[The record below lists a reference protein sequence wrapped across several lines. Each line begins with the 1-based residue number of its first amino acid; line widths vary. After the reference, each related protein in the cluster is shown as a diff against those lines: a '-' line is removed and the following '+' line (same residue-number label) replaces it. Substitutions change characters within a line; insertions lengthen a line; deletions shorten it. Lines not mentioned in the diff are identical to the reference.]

1 MENHIF
7 LLMLLFLVKYYSVS
21 ISASSLNETDQ
32 QALLAFKDLV
42 TSPSHFWANNW
53 TKKTSFRSWFGVTC
67 SPKRQRV
74 CSLSASRYATSRHNF
89 ILLGQFV
96 LSQHA
101 QSREQ
106 QLPWWHS
113 FRTWPLASL
122 VSGEMCKGPW
132 FVSEL
137 RVLNLRNNRLTGIIP
152 PSVGNATKLMNF
164 SLAGNRI
171 NGSLPKEIAFNSLSG
186 SLLLNE
192 GNIVS
197 NLEFL
202 SVSNNQISGC
212 IPSNI
217 CQLRELQVLSIS
229 VNNITGQIPTNIGCL
244 SELEDFIIG
253 DNPIKGTIP
262 ASLANICTLQYLSNL
277 RQLSFGHNY
286 NHIGQI
292 PDAIFNISSL
302 GRIGFN
308 FNNLSGTIPATT
320 GLHLPSLEQLILGG
334 NQLGGEIPLFITNA
348 SKLEIL
354 EIASNYFTG
363 TIPNNLG
370 NVRELQYLFLHHNQ
384 LTNEP
389 RDHELQFFNS
399 LVDCRMLGYLEVGH
413 NPLNGVLPNSIGNL
427 SSSIEDLDISNAR
440 INGLI
445 PPVIGNMSGL
455 TELTLGG
462 NNLMR
467 NIPPEIGK
475 LKLLQGLFLP
485 NNKLNGHIPQAVCH
499 LSNLVQLSLGDNELL
514 GLIPAC
520 IGNLSMLQQLY
531 LGSNRFS
538 SKLPL
543 SLWKMRCLLVINAS
557 QNSIEGEVPRDIGG
571 LKAIV
576 ELYLSDNHF
585 SGMIPSRLGELQNLQ
600 YLDLSNNSFFGQ
612 IPLSFANLISLEFLD
627 LSLNALS
634 GEIPEERKVQ
644 RCGKGTRYQD
654 SSISFYH
661 EIQQATNYFDESN
674 LIGVGSSGTVYKGT
688 LSSGIVVAI
697 KILNLEYEEE
707 DCQLNLLQRETVM
720 LDAAM
725 GIEYLHHG
733 HITPIVHC
741 DLKPANILLDEDMVA
756 HVGDFGISKI
766 LAVSKS
772 MAYTETL
779 GTLGY
784 IAPEYGSE
792 VIVSTNGDVYS
803 YGIMLME
810 VLTKRRPTD
819 EDICNENLDLRKWI
833 TQSFSGTMLDVVD
846 GNLFPKEEKSL
857 QKVKFALP
865 R

>member
-1 MENHIF
+1 MQ
-7 LLMLLFLVKYYSVS
+7 LQGT
-21 ISASSLNETDQ
+21 ISSSLANLSFLSVVNLENNSFHGGISFGLGHLTRLRVIDVRNNQ
-32 QALLAFKDLV
+32 LEGSIPTSLFQHQRVQVISLAFNK
-42 TSPSHFWANNW
+42 
-53 TKKTSFRSWFGVTC
+53 
-67 SPKRQRV
+67 
-74 CSLSASRYATSRHNF
+74 
-89 ILLGQFV
+89 LG
-96 LSQHA
+96 
-101 QSREQ
+101 
-106 QLPWWHS
+106 
-113 FRTWPLASL
+113 
-122 VSGEMCKGPW
+122 GEMWKGPW
-132 FVSEL
+132 FV
-137 RVLNLRNNRLTGIIP
+137 P
-152 PSVGNATKLMNF
+152 
-164 SLAGNRI
+164 LAGNRI
-171 NGSLPKEIAFNSLSG
+171 SGNLPKEIGNLS
-186 SLLLNE
+186 
-192 GNIVS
+192 
-197 NLEFL
+197 
-202 SVSNNQISGC
+202 QISTLTLYD
-212 IPSNI
+212 N
-217 CQLRELQVLSIS
+217 QLI
-229 VNNITGQIPTNIGCL
+229 
-244 SELEDFIIG
+244 
-253 DNPIKGTIP
+253 GTIP
-262 ASLANICTLQYLSNL
+262 ASLANISTLQYVSCTRNRLEGSIPPESGKLSNL

-286 NHIGQI
+286 NLIGQI
-292 PDAIFNISSL
+292 PEAILNISSL
-302 GRIGFN
+302 ERIAVN
-308 FNNLSGTIPATT
+308 FNNLSGTLPTTT
-320 GLHLPSLEQLILGG
+320 GLHLPNLEQLFLGG
-334 NQLGGEIPLFITNA
+334 NQLEGEIPLFITNA

-363 TIPNNLG
+363 TFPNNLG
-370 NVRELQYLFLHHNQ
+370 NLRELQYLFLYHNQ

-427 SSSIEDLDISNAR
+427 SSTIEDLDISNAR

-538 SKLPL
+538 SKFPS
-543 SLWKMRCLLVINAS
+543 SLWKMRGLLILNAS

-576 ELYLSDNHF
+576 ELYLFGNHF
-585 SGMIPSRLGELQNLQ
+585 SVMIPSRLGELQNLQ

-612 IPLSFANLISLEFLD
+612 IPFSFAHLISLEFLD

-634 GEIPEERKVQ
+634 GTIPKSMERLSYHKSINVSFNDLEGEIPSGGVFVNSALQSFLGNRGLCGVHISKVHA
-644 RCGKGTRYQD
+644 CANPG
-654 SSISFYH
+654 
-661 EIQQATNYFDESN
+661 QQSN
-674 LIGVGSSGTVYKGT
+674 SGSVYKGT
-688 LSSGIVVAI
+688 LSGGIVVAI
-697 KILNLEYEEE
+697 KILDLEYEEVCQRFDTECEVKRNVRHRNLVSVITTCSSDHARAFVLQYMSNGSLENWLYRE
-707 DCQLNLLQRETVM
+707 DCQLNLLPRVTVM

-725 GIEYLHHG
+725 RIEYLHHG

-741 DLKPANILLDEDMVA
+741 DLKPANILLDDMVA

-766 LAVSKS
+766 LAVSPWHILRHW
-772 MAYTETL
+772 AL
-779 GTLGY
+779 L
-784 IAPEYGSE
+784 
-792 VIVSTNGDVYS
+792 VISHQ
-803 YGIMLME
+803 

-846 GNLFPKEEKSL
+846 GNLFPEEEQITSKSEICIASMIELALDCTKETPESRITMKDVAKRL
-857 QKVKFALP
+857 NKIKNTFLE